1 MKIEKIRELAVLL
14 NEFNLEEV
22 HLEEDNAL
30 VSLRRPSPEPI
41 VVSAAPQAAASMA
54 VAPAPAAPVETTP
67 EAAPPAAEGTT
78 VTSPMV
84 GMFYASPSPT
94 EPTFVSIGQ
103 EVKAGDVLCIIEAM
117 KLMNEITAEQDGVVT
132 QVCAGNGQLVE
143 FGQPLFVI
151 K

>member
-1 MKIEKIRELAVLL
+1 MKIEKIRELAALL
-14 NEFNLEEV
+14 NEFNLEEI
-22 HLEEDNAL
+22 HLEEEDAL
-30 VSLRRPSPEPI
+30 VSLRRPSPET
-41 VVSAAPQAAASMA
+41 VVAATPAPQAVIPVPVAATT
-54 VAPAPAAPVETTP
+54 AAP
-67 EAAPPAAEGTT
+67 EAVSADAEGTT

-84 GMFYASPSPT
+84 GMFYSSPSPT
-94 EPTFVSIGQ
+94 EPTFVSVGQ
-103 EVKAGDVLCIIEAM
+103 DVKAGDVLCIIEAM